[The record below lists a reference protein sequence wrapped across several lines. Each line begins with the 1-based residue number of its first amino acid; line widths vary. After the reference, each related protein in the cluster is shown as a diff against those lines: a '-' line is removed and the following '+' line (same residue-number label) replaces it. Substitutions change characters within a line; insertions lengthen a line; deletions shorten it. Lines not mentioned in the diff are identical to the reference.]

1 MKTIIFTFITLFLIF
16 TGCSSKQY
24 FKPQD
29 VVGSWRDVKDAS
41 DVLEATSSAA
51 LTKDRR
57 VHVGSHISDVV
68 LDSDESLIGYSDNW
82 VIASAIDG
90 TISLYNLTTKEV
102 FKENLKRTIA
112 TASIKD
118 DTLAVLF
125 ANNEMALYSISKK
138 ELLLKEQGDNPIAV
152 SSKITPPFFK
162 DDLVIFPTLDGK
174 IVVVDIKAKRK
185 LRSVVVG
192 AEKYFNNIIFF
203 ELLNDKIL
211 AATNNKLL
219 SMSQKEQRV
228 SLDIRDVI
236 SSSDGVY
243 VATKQGEVILLDSDL
258 NQLHKIKFPF
268 AHILGIATVND
279 KVFALEKSGYLLE
292 MPKDLSHSKVYRVNI
307 EKEDTLFAYDKKF
320 YVGGEVILL
329 N

>member
-1 MKTIIFTFITLFLIF
+1 MKTIIITYITLFLIF

-24 FKPQD
+24 FKPQE
-29 VVGSWRDVKDAS
+29 VEGKWRDVKDAS
-41 DVLEATSSAA
+41 DVMEATQSAA

-57 VHVGSHISDVV
+57 VHVGSHVSDVV
-68 LDSDESLIGYSDNW
+68 LGSEESLIGYSDNW
-82 VIASAIDG
+82 VIASTIDG
-90 TISLYNLTTKEV
+90 GISLYNLLTKEIL
-102 FKENLKRTIA
+102 KENLKRTIA

-118 DTLAVLF
+118 DILAVLF

-174 IVVVDIKAKRK
+174 IVVIDIKAKRK

-203 ELLNDKIL
+203 ELLNDKIV

-228 SLDIRDVI
+228 SLDIRDVV
-236 SSSDGVY
+236 SGSDGIY
-243 VATKQGEVILLDSDL
+243 VATKQGEVVLLDSDL

-292 MPKDLSHSKVYRVNI
+292 MPKDLSYSKVYRVNI
-307 EKEDTLFAYDKKF
+307 EKEDTLFSYDKKF
-320 YVGGEVILL
+320 YVGSEVILL